1 MTSIEEVFE
10 ELNFPSSARLKR
22 ALTAR
27 GIPFDANEVDA
38 LTRGE
43 AVRQVQAPRYTFGG
57 KIAATD
63 INSRWCVDLI
73 DFTQSPSTNGE
84 TYILFA
90 QDVFSRYIYT
100 EALLNK
106 SPRAVIAA
114 FKQILNKAGVVVPKI
129 VMSDGAAE
137 FGRLF
142 QNMLTSN
149 SIMYEQ
155 KRKEDPRAM
164 SAMDSA
170 IGRFKK
176 ALARIL
182 RKQGTN
188 DWAGRLQKVTHGQN
202 NIANEIYLEGSA
214 PKDVEDDKLL
224 MFDLYKKNAGF
235 LAGNQRRMMQRADK
249 LEKSGFFRATD
260 GSKTKFNRGWK
271 PTYEATV
278 RQVDDIQGAV
288 VTDTSGKSYLT
299 KFVLPVDGPAS
310 TTDPVMIEQGGSVQT
325 RNKQIRILQ
334 PFADGL
340 KRYLDTSGPI
350 SSHRVLN
357 ILQSVEGKRAL
368 TSAIAQAKLNKRSV
382 VLNFLRLFLN
392 MFKIDKRG
400 NTMFVSSIEA
410 TQQPKAARL
419 KINERGQFMVI

>member
-224 MFDLYKKNAGF
+224 MFDLYKKECWILGKQSTQDDAKSRQARKIRVF
-235 LAGNQRRMMQRADK
+235 SCDRRFK
-249 LEKSGFFRATD
+249 
-260 GSKTKFNRGWK
+260 
-271 PTYEATV
+271 Y
-278 RQVDDIQGAV
+278 
-288 VTDTSGKSYLT
+288 
-299 KFVLPVDGPAS
+299 
-310 TTDPVMIEQGGSVQT
+310 
-325 RNKQIRILQ
+325 QI
-334 PFADGL
+334 
-340 KRYLDTSGPI
+340 
-350 SSHRVLN
+350 
-357 ILQSVEGKRAL
+357 
-368 TSAIAQAKLNKRSV
+368 
-382 VLNFLRLFLN
+382 
-392 MFKIDKRG
+392 
-400 NTMFVSSIEA
+400 
-410 TQQPKAARL
+410 
-419 KINERGQFMVI
+419 